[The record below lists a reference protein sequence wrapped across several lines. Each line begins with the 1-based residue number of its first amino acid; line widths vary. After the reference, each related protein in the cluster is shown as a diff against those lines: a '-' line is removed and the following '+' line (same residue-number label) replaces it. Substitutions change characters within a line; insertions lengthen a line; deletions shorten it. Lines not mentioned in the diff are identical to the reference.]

1 MRTFRKLLE
10 SKPAASA
17 DGAPVFR
24 ITSTNLDRHR
34 DRVLALKV
42 TGDSFKV
49 PLLWNHDSWS
59 PAIGAA
65 MCRREAGEW
74 VMTPV
79 FDGACETSQLVAAK
93 VKAGTLDA
101 CSIRFRPAPEAEPV
115 PNKDGGY
122 DFPLVEVLE
131 VSIVNIPG
139 NQDAVRLRSAEAEP
153 EAPDEGE
160 AWKKYRA
167 DGAAF
172 RTEVRTLLAEMK
184 TALAKLMPCEE
195 EPCEEPEEEASAK
208 TTPPEEAPAA
218 QPEGEVEEASKALRR
233 AVVKGF
239 GLTPAQV
246 NAMPLPEVAAYAA
259 LLPA

>member
-1 MRTFRKLLE
+1 MKTFRKLLE
-10 SKPAASA
+10 SKPAGSG
-17 DGAPVFR
+17 DAPVFR
-24 ITSTNLDRHR
+24 ITSTNVDRHQ
-34 DRVLALKV
+34 DRVLAIKV
-42 TGDSFKV
+42 AGDTFKV

-74 VMTPV
+74 VMEPV
-79 FDGACETSQLVAAK
+79 FDGACETSKLVAAK

-101 CSIRFRPAPEAEPV
+101 CSIRFRPAREAEPV

-153 EAPDEGE
+153 EAPNEGE
-160 AWKKYRA
+160 AWKQYRA

-172 RTEVRTLLAEMK
+172 RTEVRSALAELK
-184 TALAKLMPCEE
+184 ASLAKLAPEE
-195 EPCEEPEEEASAK
+195 EPPADEEPAAEPALEEPPAPAEEE
-208 TTPPEEAPAA
+208 EVVEAA
-218 QPEGEVEEASKALRR
+218 KALRR

-239 GLTPAQV
+239 GFTPEQV
-246 NAMPLPEVAAYAA
+246 NAMPLPEVASYAG
-259 LLPA
+259 LLRA

>member
-10 SKPAASA
+10 SKPAGSA
-17 DGAPVFR
+17 DAPPVFR

-42 TGDSFKV
+42 AGDAFKV

-74 VMTPV
+74 VMEPV
-79 FDGACETSQLVAAK
+79 FDGVCETSKLVAAK
-93 VKAGTLDA
+93 VQAKTLDQ

-131 VSIVNIPG
+131 VSIVNIAG

-153 EAPDEGE
+153 ETPNEGE
-160 AWKKYRA
+160 AWKQYRA

-172 RTEVRTLLAEMK
+172 RTEVRKTLAEMK
-184 TALAKLMPCEE
+184 AELAKLALAEE
-195 EPCEEPEEEASAK
+195 EEPEETPAEEPSAEE
-208 TTPPEEAPAA
+208 PPAPA
-218 QPEGEVEEASKALRR
+218 EEEVEEATKALRR
-233 AVVKGF
+233 AVVNGF
-239 GLTPAQV
+239 HFTPAQV
-246 NAMPLPEVAAYAA
+246 NAMPLAEVAAYAD
-259 LLPA
+259 LLRP